1 MGIQAGMVNIE
12 FDSKFT
18 NLQTDQVSLT
28 ALGAFVAIAGFVGAV
43 WEAQFK
49 VKPAIVQIRRFLK
62 KRTDPLAQA

>member
-1 MGIQAGMVNIE
+1 MGTQGGMVNIE

-18 NLQTDQVSLT
+18 HVQTDQVSLT
-28 ALGAFVAIAGFVGAV
+28 ALGAFIAIAGFVGAV

-49 VKPAIVQIRRFLK
+49 VKVKIVEMRRFLK